1 MTRLGRALIVLAM
14 LASPGCVSSS
24 LVLHVFA
31 DGHGRGIITSRLY
44 ESSLRAFD
52 AMFAESGAPGAI
64 EAELPPLA
72 GADLERTFGQR
83 VRVESTKLDKVGDGV
98 VRTTVVGFDDIT
110 KLRLTFPPLFGIPA
124 GMTADIGV
132 EGLAEPPV
140 VRFAMKPHENG
151 DRLLLVRL
159 PDDRVPPRQDLSRD
173 PDMTVLAPGSREEQ
187 LFKRGM
193 KGAALRIAVE
203 LDNEIPLLRTNAP
216 AQQGNSA
223 TVLELDLEK
232 LAVNLDEDKTRRLMT
247 PGSMQEVIWQIGD
260 MPGATMPVDHEVF
273 LEFEPPRRQQPPPAA
288 APQATAPQAPPD
300 TEIYLAPLKAVNG
313 ALELGTPVN
322 ITNSP
327 GYDNQPFFTPDGSAV
342 LFTSNRGGG
351 SGAATTQT
359 DIYRYDLA
367 SKRISQVTNTP
378 ESEYSPTITPSGALS
393 VIRVE
398 LDGNNTQRLW
408 EFTAEGR
415 SPKVLL
421 ENVKPVGYHAWA
433 DDKTIALFILGGN
446 GQPATLQVAD
456 TRSGTART
464 LATDIGRSLQRMPGS
479 GATRLISF
487 VQRERHGEMVHL
499 TIKQLNAESG
509 AIETLT
515 PAVEGANEADLA
527 WTPDGTLLMVKEGV
541 LYAWKRGQSGW
552 KEVAALQQLGLARV
566 SRLAVSP
573 RGTWIALV
581 AAPPQSR

>member
-1 MTRLGRALIVLAM
+1 MTRLGRALLVLAM
-14 LASPGCVSSS
+14 LASPGCVSS
-24 LVLHVFA
+24 
-31 DGHGRGIITSRLY
+31 
-44 ESSLRAFD
+44 
-52 AMFAESGAPGAI
+52 
-64 EAELPPLA
+64 
-72 GADLERTFGQR
+72 
-83 VRVESTKLDKVGDGV
+83 
-98 VRTTVVGFDDIT
+98 
-110 KLRLTFPPLFGIPA
+110 
-124 GMTADIGV
+124 
-132 EGLAEPPV
+132 GLA
-140 VRFAMKPHENG
+140 
-151 DRLLLVRL
+151 
-159 PDDRVPPRQDLSRD
+159 
-173 PDMTVLAPGSREEQ
+173 
-187 LFKRGM
+187 
-193 KGAALRIAVE
+193 
-203 LDNEIPLLRTNAP
+203 
-216 AQQGNSA
+216 
-223 TVLELDLEK
+223 
-232 LAVNLDEDKTRRLMT
+232 
-247 PGSMQEVIWQIGD
+247 D

-273 LEFEPPRRQQPPPAA
+273 LEFEAPRSQQPPPAA
-288 APQATAPQAPPD
+288 APQAAAPQAPPD
-300 TEIYLAPLKAVNG
+300 TEIYLAPLKTVNG

-342 LFTSNRGGG
+342 LFTSIRGAG
-351 SGAATTQT
+351 SGAGATRT
-359 DIYRYDLA
+359 DIYRYDIA
-367 SKRISQVTNTP
+367 SKRILQVTNTP

-408 EFTAEGR
+408 EFTADGR
-415 SPKVLL
+415 NPKVLL

-456 TRSGTART
+456 TRTGTART

-527 WTPDGTLLMVKEGV
+527 WTPDGTLLMVKEGM
-541 LYAWKRGQSGW
+541 LYGWKRGQSGW

-581 AAPPQSR
+581 AAPPQSH

>member
-1 MTRLGRALIVLAM
+1 MTRLGRALVVLAA
-14 LASPGCVSSS
+14 LAAPGCVSSS

-31 DGHGRGIITSRLY
+31 DGHGRAVLTSRLF

-52 AMFAESGAPGAI
+52 AIFPDSGAPGPI
-64 EAELPPLA
+64 EPELAPLGA
-72 GADLERTFGQR
+72 GELEQMFGQR
-83 VRVESTKLDKVGDGV
+83 MRVVSTKLDKAADGV
-98 VRTTVVGFDDIT
+98 VRTTVVEFDDIT
-110 KLRLTFPPLFGIPA
+110 KLRLMFPPLFGTPA
-124 GMTADIGV
+124 GGFS
-132 EGLAEPPV
+132 GLSVDGLQELPV
-140 VRFAMKPHENG
+140 MRFAMKAHENG
-151 DRLLLVRL
+151 DRLLVVRL
-159 PDDRVPPRQDLSRD
+159 PDDRLSQPEDPTRD
-173 PDMTVLAPGSREEQ
+173 PDMTVFPPNSREEQ

-193 KGAALRIAVE
+193 KGAALRVAVE
-203 LDNEIPLLRTNAP
+203 LDDEIPLLRTNAP
-216 AQQGNSA
+216 VQLGNSA
-223 TVLELDLEK
+223 TLVDLDLEK
-232 LAVNLDEDKTRRLMT
+232 LAINLDEDKTRRLMR
-247 PGSMQEVIWQIGD
+247 PGSMQEMIWQIGE
-260 MPGATMPVDHEVF
+260 MPGATMPTEHEIF
-273 LEFEPPRRQQPPPAA
+273 LEFEPPRRQPQPPAA
-288 APQATAPQAPPD
+288 PPAPAQQAPPD
-300 TEIYLAPLKAVNG
+300 TEIYLAPLKVANG
-313 ALELGTPVN
+313 TVELGKPID

-342 LFTSNRGGG
+342 LFTSIRGGG
-351 SGAATTQT
+351 AGGGANQT
-359 DIYRYDLA
+359 DIYRYDIA

-408 EFTAEGR
+408 EFTADGG

-433 DDKTIALFILGGN
+433 DDKTVALFILGGS
-446 GQPATLQVAD
+446 GQPSTLQVAD

-479 GATRLISF
+479 GATRLVSF

-499 TIKQLNAESG
+499 TIKQLNAETG

-541 LYAWKRGQSGW
+541 LYGWKRGQSGW
-552 KEVAALQQLGLARV
+552 KEVAALQPLGLARV